1 MPCDKLKKTNAYA
14 KKKKRR
20 LQYTMQFELRSS
32 GDPEPHSLTDT
43 LQRLVQRKQ
52 ITEGLCFIALQGSGA
67 ALLSVDCPEGDMTQ
81 AQQVIEAAQ
90 RLDQSPHLLSSL
102 LGTSLHLPIHKG
114 QLLRS
119 TWQEII
125 LVDFIDT
132 PRLHTVT
139 VHVLP
144 T

>member
-1 MPCDKLKKTNAYA
+1 
-14 KKKKRR
+14 
-20 LQYTMQFELRSS
+20 MQFELRSS
-32 GDPEPHSLTDT
+32 GEPDPHSLTDI

-52 ITEGLCFIALQGSGA
+52 IAEGLCFIAVQGSGV

-81 AQQVIEAAQ
+81 VQRIIEAAQ
-90 RLDQSPHLLSSL
+90 DLHQNPHLLSSL
-102 LGTSLHLPIHKG
+102 LGTSLHLPVQKG